1 MGGVGVSEAC
11 HFLFCA
17 PLSCASI
24 DADHI
29 IAMRAFHGQRDLP
42 TMALIA
48 ERAQREGLVCNL
60 TMEEWGN
67 AYHDM
72 VMSDFSD
79 YPYFECPKCRKSII
93 CWSMGNDDY
102 LLTFVGSLQG
112 ATRSRPA
119 PPAYYGGP
127 VRIDP
132 RRVKMV
138 VTVEKGVPSL
148 AGAGAAADGSAAVAQ
163 PGEGCAW

>member
-60 TMEEWGN
+60 TMEDELIFTEKQTRTVSI
-67 AYHDM
+67 YHD
-72 VMSDFSD
+72 
-79 YPYFECPKCRKSII
+79 
-93 CWSMGNDDY
+93 
-102 LLTFVGSLQG
+102 
-112 ATRSRPA
+112 
-119 PPAYYGGP
+119 
-127 VRIDP
+127 
-132 RRVKMV
+132 
-138 VTVEKGVPSL
+138 
-148 AGAGAAADGSAAVAQ
+148 
-163 PGEGCAW
+163 